1 MSAENLPDEGPAE
14 EHMPEDDGMV
24 DTSAESAA
32 LADALAREAELKD
45 RLLRTMADLENLRRR
60 ADKEKVESIQYG
72 LTRFAGDLLAV
83 ADTLERALA
92 SMSAEARGSA
102 SDSVKTVLDG
112 VELTAKEL
120 LRVFEKHGIKR
131 IDPKGAKFDPH
142 LHTAIAQVPAPTV
155 SDGSVVD
162 VAQAGYSIGE
172 RLLRPAMVVVG
183 TGGPKPTNEPPS
195 EAGKTVDTSA

>member
-1 MSAENLPDEGPAE
+1 MSAENVPDEAPAE
-14 EHMPEDDGMV
+14 EPFPESGATV
-24 DTSAESAA
+24 ETSAESAA
-32 LADALAREAELKD
+32 LADALARESELKD
-45 RLLRTMADLENLRRR
+45 RLLRAMADLENLRRR

-72 LTRFAGDLLAV
+72 LTRFAGDLLTV

-92 SMSAEARGSA
+92 SMGGQARESA

-112 VELTAKEL
+112 VELTSKEL

-155 SDGSVVD
+155 PDGSVVD
-162 VAQAGYSIGE
+162 VAQLGYSIGD

-183 TGGPKPTNEPPS
+183 TGGPKSNEPPP
-195 EAGKTVDTSA
+195 EAGQAVDTSA

>member
-1 MSAENLPDEGPAE
+1 MTVENAPDPFSSDEPGTETGTQSGEG
-14 EHMPEDDGMV
+14 
-24 DTSAESAA
+24 AA

-45 RLLRTMADLENLRRR
+45 RLLRAMADLENLRRR
-60 ADKEKVESIQYG
+60 AEREKAESIQYG
-72 LTRFAGDLLAV
+72 LTRFAGDLLSV

-92 SMSAEARGSA
+92 SVPAELREQ
-102 SDSVKTVLDG
+102 VKTVLDG

-155 SDGSVVD
+155 PDGSIVD
-162 VAQAGYSIGE
+162 VAQTGYSIGE

-183 TGGPKPTNEPPS
+183 TGGPKMS
-195 EAGKTVDTSA
+195 GSSDDGQSVDTNA

>member
-24 DTSAESAA
+24 DTSAETAA

-92 SMSAEARGSA
+92 SINAEGRESA

-112 VELTAKEL
+112 VELTSKEL

-131 IDPKGAKFDPH
+131 IDPKGARFDPH

-155 SDGSVVD
+155 PDGSVVD

-183 TGGPKPTNEPPS
+183 TGGPKPSSEPPP